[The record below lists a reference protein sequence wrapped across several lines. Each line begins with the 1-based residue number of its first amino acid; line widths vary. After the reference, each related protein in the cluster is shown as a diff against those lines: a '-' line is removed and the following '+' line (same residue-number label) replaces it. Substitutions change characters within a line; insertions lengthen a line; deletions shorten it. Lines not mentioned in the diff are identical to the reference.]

1 MSKWQPKTRGGWPV
15 ENVQPI
21 ILGVWRWQG
30 QITHPD
36 GSKGTLTWTEE
47 GYHVSHR
54 RPSDGDLI
62 PLEAPVEAP
71 ADPDARKIPKPK
83 TYRAFANKA
92 EYAPHR
98 DRWVVCKDQAGNGD
112 FSSCLPTSFDDD
124 GVVIGGDFEEYGE
137 AFRGFGFDN
146 FDGTT
151 EPFGVEVQS

>member
-83 TYRAFANKA
+83 TYRAFANAA
-92 EYAPHR
+92 EYKPHR
-98 DRWVVCKDQAGNGD
+98 DRWLARIDEHGLLLDGEFQING
-112 FSSCLPTSFDDD
+112 FDDTGIWLGSNHLSYKDALDQGHAFDD
-124 GVVIGGDFEEYGE
+124 G
-137 AFRGFGFDN
+137 N
-146 FDGTT
+146 
-151 EPFGVEVQS
+151 PFGVEVTE